1 MNPSSSMMVSLIS
14 MTAILGMEGSAA
26 PGVLEDRNASDGPE
40 STVRV
45 RDVSSDMPRTA
56 QKMRNSMNG
65 TRHPEHPSVQPEKNG
80 AAQPPRVGTRIGAGC
95 VGGSCADGME
105 AGVEDVGGTNDLAGV
120 DEAETVYG
128 FWFMDDVPDSMND
141 SEFRFSDI
149 GFVFL
154 FYVGILFFFAYQ
166 AELDRKKRY
175 TIR

>member
-14 MTAILGMEGSAA
+14 MTAILGMEESAA
-26 PGVLEDRNASDGPE
+26 AAALEEWNASDGPE
-40 STVRV
+40 ITVRV

-80 AAQPPRVGTRIGAGC
+80 AAQPPRVGTGIGAGC
-95 VGGSCADGME
+95 
-105 AGVEDVGGTNDLAGV
+105 VGGTNDLAGV
-120 DEAETVYG
+120 DEAVTVYE
-128 FWFMDDVPDSMND
+128 FWFMADAPDSMND

-154 FYVGILFFFAYQ
+154 SMSEFLFFFAHQ

-175 TIR
+175 TIC